1 MPTRSVTYVRELN
14 PMTAAD
20 DYRKNAAETI
30 ELANRAMTSADK
42 GRLLR
47 LAESWLDLADRAARL
62 TKRFGPKRH
71 PEFGPDHPLVRKAF
85 DHLDTD

>member
-1 MPTRSVTYVRELN
+1 
-14 PMTAAD
+14 MTKED
-20 DYRKNAAETI
+20 DYRRNAAETFD
-30 ELANRAMTSADK
+30 LAHRAGTSADK

-47 LAESWLDLADRAARL
+47 LAENWLDLADRAARL

-71 PEFGPDHPLVRKAF
+71 PEFGPEHPLVRKAF

>member
-1 MPTRSVTYVRELN
+1 
-14 PMTAAD
+14 MTKEQE
-20 DYRKNAAETI
+20 YRRNAAETLD
-30 ELANRAMTSADK
+30 LANRSATSADK

-62 TKRFGPKRH
+62 THRFGPKQR

-85 DHLDTD
+85 DHLDSDPD